1 MSNQK
6 THEFYMSR
14 CIEIANKAKGRTYP
28 NPNVGCVIVHNKKII
43 SEACSSKYGG
53 PHAELNAINMVE
65 NKNKLKSSTL
75 YVTLEPCSHFGKTP
89 PCCNLITKHKI
100 PNVVIGTH
108 DNSSKVN
115 GKGIE
120 HLKKNETKVIV
131 GILEKKCKALHKNFL
146 HFNKEHK
153 PYIILKWAQS
163 NDNYISPKNKLE
175 SKPFWISNIKSRQ
188 LVHKWRSEEHSIL
201 IGYNTVIEDDPVLNV
216 RNFSGEN
223 PTRIVIDRENALSKN
238 HKVFNNQSKTIV
250 ISKRDIGYS
259 KKYISDEICDFLYKK
274 KIQSVIVEGG
284 KKTLDDFINNG
295 NWNEARIFKSKMIIK
310 EGIKAPKINGKVI
323 SEESI
328 GDDIIIVMKPWQ
340 SL

>member
-43 SEACSSKYGG
+43 SEAYSSKYGG

-100 PNVVIGTH
+100 PNVVIGTL

-115 GKGIE
+115 GKGTE
-120 HLKKNETKVIV
+120 HLKKNKTKVIV

-153 PYIILKWAQS
+153 PYVILKWAQS
-163 NDNYISPKNKLE
+163 NDNYISPKNKLK
-175 SKPFWISNIKSRQ
+175 SKPFWISNVKSRQ

-201 IGYNTVIEDDPVLNV
+201 VGYNTVIEDDPVLNV

-223 PTRIVIDRENALSKN
+223 PTRIVIDRENTLSKN

-250 ISKRDIGYS
+250 INKREIGYS
-259 KKYISDEICDFLYKK
+259 KKYIS
-274 KIQSVIVEGG
+274 
-284 KKTLDDFINNG
+284 
-295 NWNEARIFKSKMIIK
+295 RRR
-310 EGIKAPKINGKVI
+310 
-323 SEESI
+323 
-328 GDDIIIVMKPWQ
+328 
-340 SL
+340 